1 MHTKKLPFTPEGKHD
16 KQNLGDFTPVAERP
30 IVAKVKANPP
40 TKRKSQFEDYGLTTP
55 KKVIKPQALGIL
67 TPYSSDNEQYRPVNL
82 RRRRSTEG
90 NRDFDRHLET
100 ITEANHIG
108 YRTPLATGLSSE
120 GSSPDLNLFH
130 DAEPF
135 HGLAAEGQLLIHRQ
149 LRQQSPEPE
158 HLEEE
163 IDIIVDFEAALD
175 LDDSDY
181 EAELLLLENPPI
193 QEPLRNRNLQEPI
206 MAAPP
211 NDLPGI
217 IQHLQGEN
225 NDERQNAI
233 VQLAQ
238 YVQRINA
245 PAQAQQAP
253 ERITLRQAL
262 ENQREGAANNLK
274 VTDLMPDPW
283 GSTKDGDP
291 ESHCLRFESYAN
303 VHGYGD
309 DQSRIIWFQ
318 ATLKGDALNWL
329 TAENDYRTW
338 ADLRRAFIAE
348 FENQP
353 SRNVAIGN
361 FRILSWNGTERASTY
376 LQRLKKA
383 ARIIDADD
391 AEIMVQFEIGLPK
404 AVKLFFGATNPT
416 TLKDMTQT
424 LQKYLELH
432 GPVTLNSTGASQALT
447 TIAEVLTGSNSNPF
461 MQNNLYSHT
470 LARNPNAN
478 SEDTA
483 TALRYMAQQNS
494 LLTTMVAGEKD
505 GHQNTTDRGRR
516 PERDKS
522 VRFEENPRKY
532 KSPSRKYRQTYS
544 SAESEGSGADTTDNE
559 ADSDHNGKFTRNK
572 HGEGNKR
579 YHKYRDQ
586 KDDRHTQGS
595 RADKRYDTYDQMKQ
609 MMPVVAA
616 MADITQR
623 GRYDSP
629 RESYERYPQGN
640 QQHNEYPRTQPQHEQ
655 GYQSRNS
662 HNNFRGNSYD
672 GRGRGRGRGYQS
684 GNSSHAAS
692 TVPPGDGTCYYC
704 GNYGHFK
711 RECRKFSYDTRNRQT
726 RPGYGGNRN
735 QSPQDARRSNQG
747 NFT

>member
-1 MHTKKLPFTPEGKHD
+1 LHTKKLPFTPEGQKDRH
-16 KQNLGDFTPVAERP
+16 KLGDFTPVAERP

-55 KKVIKPQALGIL
+55 KKVIRPQALGIL
-67 TPYSSDNEQYRPVNL
+67 TPYSDKEQYRPGNVK
-82 RRRRSTEG
+82 RRRSTEV
-90 NRDFDRHLET
+90 NTSFDRQLET
-100 ITEANHIG
+100 ITETNNIG
-108 YRTPLATGLSSE
+108 YRTPLARDFSSE
-120 GSSPDLNLFH
+120 GSSPDLDLFH

-135 HGLAAEGQLLIHRQ
+135 RELAALIRRQVEQPSPDQDQ
-149 LRQQSPEPE
+149 LR
-158 HLEEE
+158 EE
-163 IDIIVDFEAALD
+163 IDIIADFDAALD

-181 EAELLLLENPPI
+181 EAELLLLDNLDNPPI
-193 QEPLRNRNLQEPI
+193 QEPVGHQVVQEPI

-225 NDERQNAI
+225 NVERQNAI

-303 VHGYGD
+303 VHGYAD
-309 DQSRIIWFQ
+309 DQSKIIWFQ

-329 TAENDYRTW
+329 TAENNYRTW

-361 FRILSWNGTERASTY
+361 FRNLSWNGTERASTY

-383 ARIIDADD
+383 ARIIEADD

-416 TLKDMTQT
+416 SLKDMTQT

-432 GPVTLNSTGASQALT
+432 GPVTLSSTGASQALT
-447 TIAEVLTGSNSNPF
+447 TIAEVLTGSNNNPF

-494 LLTTMVAGEKD
+494 LLTTMVAGEKE
-505 GHQNTTDRGRR
+505 GHQNNTDRSRR

-544 SAESEGSGADTTDNE
+544 SAESDGSAPENTDNE
-559 ADSDHNGKFTRNK
+559 ADSDHEGKYTRNK
-572 HGEGNKR
+572 HGDSNKR

-586 KDDRHTQGS
+586 KDNRHSQGS
-595 RADKRYDTYDQMKQ
+595 RGDKRYDTYDHMRQ

-616 MADITQR
+616 MADLTQR

-629 RESYERYPQGN
+629 RESYERQAPAG
-640 QQHNEYPRTQPQHEQ
+640 QQQNEYPRGDSYSQ
-655 GYQSRNS
+655 
-662 HNNFRGNSYD
+662 NNYRGNGYD
-672 GRGRGRGRGYQS
+672 SRGRGRGRGYQA
-684 GNSSHAAS
+684 GNSRNSPS

-711 RECRKFSYDTRNRQT
+711 RECRKFSYDNRNRQT